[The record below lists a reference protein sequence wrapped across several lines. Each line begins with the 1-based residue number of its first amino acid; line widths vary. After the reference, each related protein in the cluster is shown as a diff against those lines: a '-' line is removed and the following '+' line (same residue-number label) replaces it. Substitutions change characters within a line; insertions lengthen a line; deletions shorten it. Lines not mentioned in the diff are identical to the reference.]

1 MYSACMFDKIHLKC
15 YAIVLHFLSFS
26 LFFHFSSLFLNTQ
39 NFPLKN
45 GSFEY
50 TLDRTVDRNFANV
63 ILNIVEQKGIIWKT
77 RSKTVQQSKR
87 QWQIVL
93 RKLQNKPLTFS
104 FLLRGDNRK
113 YNPHSRVPFSNFGVL
128 KNFTPGGPL
137 SSITRIGT
145 WTLWRSSLINLLKI
159 ILISAK
165 KNVFISKNL
174 CRFFYRENSTDATK
188 LSKEELETGNWERV
202 YSDNLN

>member
-1 MYSACMFDKIHLKC
+1 MSRDRVAFPL
-15 YAIVLHFLSFS
+15 LFSFS
-26 LFFHFSSLFLNTQ
+26 HFSSLFLNTQ

-45 GSFEY
+45 VSFEY

-104 FLLRGDNRK
+104 FLLRGDTRKFNR
-113 YNPHSRVPFSNFGVL
+113 HSRVSFSNLGVL
-128 KNFTPGGPL
+128 KNFTPESPL
-137 SSITRIGT
+137 SSMTRIGT
-145 WTLWRSSLINLLKI
+145 WALWRSSLINLLKI
-159 ILISAK
+159 ILIS
-165 KNVFISKNL
+165 
-174 CRFFYRENSTDATK
+174 T
-188 LSKEELETGNWERV
+188 
-202 YSDNLN
+202 